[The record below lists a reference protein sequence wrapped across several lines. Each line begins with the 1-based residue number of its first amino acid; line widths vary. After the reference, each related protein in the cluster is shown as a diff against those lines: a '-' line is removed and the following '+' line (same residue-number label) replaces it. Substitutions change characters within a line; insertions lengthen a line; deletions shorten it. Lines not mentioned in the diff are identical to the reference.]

1 MLALLPTGR
10 PEALVERAGLPP
22 PEPALDE
29 ALVAVE
35 AFSIN
40 RGETFLLERPRPG
53 WMPGKDVAGRVVEA
67 AADGSGPEAG
77 ARVVG
82 HPPHSGWAQLA
93 AVRTDA
99 LTTLPE
105 GVATEQAAALPLAGL
120 TALRLLR
127 AAPSP
132 AGRRMLVTGASGG
145 VGHFVTELA
154 VAAGA
159 DVTVQSRSPER
170 LLKLGATAAIEDT
183 RDAVGPF
190 DIVLEAVGGD
200 ALAAAFR
207 VIRPGGHLVW
217 FGQASR
223 TPARLDFFDFF
234 SQSGATIRHFH
245 YLDAPNP
252 PRGDLATLVRLVERG
267 ALHPE
272 IGLLADWAKTASAL
286 ADLRD
291 RRLRGNAVLT
301 IKETIR

>member
-1 MLALLPTGR
+1 MPNRSFPSDRSRLTVETCSLSSPPVGR
-10 PEALVERAGLPP
+10 KRSSSAPSFPL

-145 VGHFVTELA
+145 VGHFVAELA

-223 TPARLDFFDFF
+223 TPARLDLLRLLQPVGRHDPALPL
-234 SQSGATIRHFH
+234 SGRPEPAEGRPR
-245 YLDAPNP
+245 DARP
-252 PRGDLATLVRLVERG
+252 PRRARG
-267 ALHPE
+267 AAP
-272 IGLLADWAKTASAL
+272 
-286 ADLRD
+286 
-291 RRLRGNAVLT
+291 
-301 IKETIR
+301 